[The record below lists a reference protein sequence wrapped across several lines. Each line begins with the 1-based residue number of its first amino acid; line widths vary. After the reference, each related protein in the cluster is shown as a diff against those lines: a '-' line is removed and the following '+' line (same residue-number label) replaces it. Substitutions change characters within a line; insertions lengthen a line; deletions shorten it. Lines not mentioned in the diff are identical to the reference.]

1 MRSAFPASETLFIV
15 AAGNFWMS
23 QLNLNISPGQVV
35 LVAWSSPVRLQ
46 LTNVQNDR

>member
-35 LVAWSSPVRLQ
+35 SSRLVKPCAVTVNKRSK
-46 LTNVQNDR
+46 